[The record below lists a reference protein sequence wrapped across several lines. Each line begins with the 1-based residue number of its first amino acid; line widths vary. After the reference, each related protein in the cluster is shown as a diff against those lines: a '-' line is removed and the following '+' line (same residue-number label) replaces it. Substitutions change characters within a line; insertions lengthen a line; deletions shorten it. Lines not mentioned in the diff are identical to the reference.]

1 MRVVL
6 EKDRF
11 GGEDR
16 GAVGTFEGGFGTAEG
31 AGCFGPERS
40 SPATVA

>member
-1 MRVVL
+1 ML

-16 GAVGTFEGGFGTAEG
+16 GAVGTVVEGWGAVEGVECFG
-31 AGCFGPERS
+31 AGFS
-40 SPATVA
+40 SPATVS